1 MNKLSFLSS
10 IPSNKD
16 TYIYVL
22 PTNSQKTLN
31 LDEVSI
37 KVHILDL
44 RGNSLLV
51 FPAAGASSDGVSFTL
66 SNLANL
72 GSGTYAIY
80 LELLYAHHQEF
91 YPNDSVKYITVKN
104 DDSGNLTFVNMF
116 TAT

>member
-22 PTNSQKTLN
+22 PTNSQKSLN

-72 GSGTYAIY
+72 GSGTYDIY
-80 LELLYAHHQEF
+80 LELLSAHHQIIE
-91 YPNDSVKYITVKN
+91 
-104 DDSGNLTFVNMF
+104 
-116 TAT
+116 